1 MKRSLIRA
9 VCLLLILSL
18 MPMGA
23 LAETSGQAAREYAA
37 VLLDG
42 RAEVD
47 AALLS
52 DGQDDT
58 AYGFRRGQAGVLTVT
73 LPEDAQAQQLY
84 IRMAAAPATVT
95 LKQKNEAGKYAVI
108 AQVSNPALSFVMTL
122 DAPVAGDMQLEIAG
136 VNNAAVSLREL
147 RFFGAG
153 ALPEDVKA
161 FRTGAASDI
170 LYVVPSPE
178 DAEMDQVAAWT
189 AAGRT
194 VQCLFLTPAEDAPAL
209 TDQLWAAGTDRYPI
223 FGTLKAVA
231 ADATETQVSK
241 TWPAATLKKLLVSGV
256 RASQPSLVLYGGSGA
271 AGDALAAALPDAL
284 TSAPDYTFEMS
295 DAAANG
301 LWVVEKLAAAGS
313 READAALADWET
325 ADASLLRQYC
335 VDAFADAQH
344 GSSDD
349 IPYPD
354 NRLEDGYLPEG
365 EFLYEDAEQGLWAY
379 VSGTLQVEI
388 IRWEQPEIPR
398 VWFVSDIRFKP
409 EAESIHPQ
417 AYINATFPGQMIY
430 PETLAQTA
438 QLVFGING
446 DYYIYR
452 EDKHATG
459 NIIRN
464 RQVLYNHTKTMS
476 FPNMDTMA
484 LRDDGSMSVYDVQEI
499 TADEL
504 LAQGDVHDALSFG
517 PWLVRDGRLRV
528 WDGKN
533 SEAVEP
539 RNAIGMVEP
548 GHYKVITVEGRFNK
562 GVGPAGVTL
571 NMLAQMLYAQGV
583 QQGFNLD
590 GGNTAVLIFMGKKL
604 NRTASKSGN
613 GETQPRNMSELFGI
627 GSSGRVHTDKL
638 DVH

>member
-1 MKRSLIRA
+1 MEETVYLYRSPDYASTSRIGRGTVGRTPEIA
-9 VCLLLILSL
+9 VSGSGSILRLHVKDGDTVSRGDLLF
-18 MPMGA
+18 
-23 LAETSGQAAREYAA
+23 ETVTGT
-37 VLLDG
+37 LDG
-42 RAEVD
+42 LFATGNEIV
-47 AALLS
+47 S
-52 DGQDDT
+52 D
-58 AYGFRRGQAGVLTVT
+58 
-73 LPEDAQAQQLY
+73 
-84 IRMAAAPATVT
+84 
-95 LKQKNEAGKYAVI
+95 
-108 AQVSNPALSFVMTL
+108 
-122 DAPVAGDMQLEIAG
+122 
-136 VNNAAVSLREL
+136 
-147 RFFGAG
+147 
-153 ALPEDVKA
+153 
-161 FRTGAASDI
+161 
-170 LYVVPSPE
+170 
-178 DAEMDQVAAWT
+178 
-189 AAGRT
+189 
-194 VQCLFLTPAEDAPAL
+194 
-209 TDQLWAAGTDRYPI
+209 
-223 FGTLKAVA
+223 
-231 ADATETQVSK
+231 
-241 TWPAATLKKLLVSGV
+241 VSGV
-256 RASQPSLVLYGGSGA
+256 IATVNTSAGA
-271 AGDALAAALPDAL
+271 NVNKGDALL
-284 TSAPDYTFEMS
+284 TVYTM
-295 DAAANG
+295 D
-301 LWVVEKLAAAGS
+301 
-313 READAALADWET
+313 
-325 ADASLLRQYC
+325 
-335 VDAFADAQH
+335 
-344 GSSDD
+344 
-349 IPYPD
+349 
-354 NRLEDGYLPEG
+354 
-365 EFLYEDAEQGLWAY
+365 
-379 VSGTLQVEI
+379 TLQVEI

-627 GSSGRVHTDKL
+627 GSSGLVHTDKL

>member
-1 MKRSLIRA
+1 MKRSWIRV
-9 VCLLLILSL
+9 VCFLLILSL
-18 MPMGA
+18 MPLGA
-23 LAETSGQAAREYAA
+23 LAETSAAAQEYSAT
-37 VLLDG
+37 LLDG
-42 RAEVD
+42 KAEVD
-47 AALLS
+47 ASLLC

-58 AYGFRRGQAGVLTVT
+58 VYAFKRGKPGTLTVT
-73 LPEDAQAQQLY
+73 LPEGTRARQIY
-84 IRMAAAPATVT
+84 IRLADVPATVT
-95 LKQKNEAGKYAVI
+95 LKQQNASGKYEVI
-108 AQVSNPALSFVMTL
+108 TQVSSPAPSFVLETS
-122 DAPVAGDMQLEIAG
+122 AAGAVQLEIAG
-136 VNNAAVSLREL
+136 VNNAPVTLREL
-147 RFFGAG
+147 RFFGEG
-153 ALPEDVKA
+153 ALPAEVRA
-161 FRTGAASDI
+161 FRAGGTADI
-170 LYVVPSPE
+170 LYVLPSAE
-178 DAEMDQVAAWT
+178 DADMTQVSAWT
-189 AAGRT
+189 AAGRS
-194 VQCLFLTPAEDAPAL
+194 VQCLCLTPAEDASAL
-209 TDQLWAAGTDRYPI
+209 ADRLWDAGVDCYPS
-223 FGTLKAVA
+223 FGTMKAMA
-231 ADATETQVSK
+231 ADATEAQVSK
-241 TWPAATLKKLLVSGV
+241 AWSAAALKKLLVSAV
-256 RASQPSLVLYGGSGA
+256 RASQPTLVLYGGSGA
-271 AGDALAAALPDAL
+271 AGDALASALPEAL
-284 TSAPDYTFEMS
+284 ASAPDQTYETA

-301 LWVVEKLAAAGS
+301 LWAVERALAADSA
-313 READAALADWET
+313 EAADALANWT
-325 ADASLLRQYC
+325 GTGDALLRQYC
-335 VDAFADAQH
+335 ADVFADAQH
-344 GSSDD
+344 GTSAD

-354 NRLEDGYLPEG
+354 NRQEDGYLPEG
-365 EFLYEDAEQGLWAY
+365 EFLYEDDEQGLWAY
-379 VSGTLQVEI
+379 VSTTLQVEI

-398 VWFVSDIRFKP
+398 RWYVSDIRFKP
-409 EAESIHPQ
+409 EAESIHQ
-417 AYINATFPGQMIY
+417 QTYINASFPGQMIY

-438 QLVFGING
+438 RLVFGING

-452 EDKHATG
+452 EDNKATG

-476 FPNMDTMA
+476 FPNLDTMA

-499 TADEL
+499 TADTL

-528 WDGKN
+528 WNGKN

-627 GSSGRVHTDKL
+627 GASELVHTDKM

>member
-1 MKRSLIRA
+1 MKRSWIRA
-9 VCLLLILSL
+9 VCFLLILSL
-18 MPMGA
+18 MPLGV
-23 LAETSGQAAREYAA
+23 LAETDGTAAQEYSAT
-37 VLLDG
+37 LLDG
-42 RAEVD
+42 KTEVD
-47 AALLS
+47 ASLLC

-58 AYGFRRGQAGVLTVT
+58 VYAFKRGKSGMLTVT
-73 LPEDAQAQQLY
+73 LPEGARARQIY
-84 IRMAAAPATVT
+84 IRLADVPATVT
-95 LKQKNEAGKYAVI
+95 LKQQNAAGRYEVI
-108 AQVSNPALSFVMTL
+108 TQVSSPAPSFVLET
-122 DAPVAGDMQLEIAG
+122 AAAGDVQLEIAG
-136 VNNAAVSLREL
+136 VNNAPVTLREL
-147 RFFGAG
+147 RFFGEG
-153 ALPEDVKA
+153 ALPAEVRA
-161 FRTGAASDI
+161 FRTGGTADI
-170 LYVVPSPE
+170 LYVLPSEE
-178 DAEMDQVAAWT
+178 DADMTQVSAWT
-189 AAGRT
+189 AAGRS
-194 VQCLFLTPAEDAPAL
+194 VLCLCLTPAEDASAL
-209 TDQLWAAGTDRYPI
+209 ADRLWDAGVDDYPI
-223 FGTLKAVA
+223 FGTMKAVA
-231 ADATETQVSK
+231 ADATEAQVSK
-241 TWPAATLKKLLVSGV
+241 AWSAAALKKLLVSAV
-256 RASQPSLVLYGGSGA
+256 RACQPTLVLYGGSGA
-271 AGDALAAALPDAL
+271 AGDALASALPEAL
-284 TSAPDYTFEMS
+284 TSAPDQTYETA

-301 LWVVEKLAAAGS
+301 LWAVEKALAADSA
-313 READAALADWET
+313 EAADALANWT
-325 ADASLLRQYC
+325 GAGDALLRQYC
-335 VDAFADAQH
+335 ADVFADAQH
-344 GSSDD
+344 GFSAD

-354 NRLEDGYLPEG
+354 NRQEDGYLPEG
-365 EFLYEDAEQGLWAY
+365 EFLYEDDEQGLWAY
-379 VSGTLQVEI
+379 VSDTLQVEI

-398 VWFVSDIRFKP
+398 RWFVSDIRFKP
-409 EAESIHPQ
+409 EAESIHQ
-417 AYINATFPGQMIY
+417 QTYINASFPGQMIY

-438 QLVFGING
+438 RLVFGING

-452 EDKHATG
+452 EDNKATG

-476 FPNMDTMA
+476 FPNLDTMA

-499 TADEL
+499 TADAL

-528 WDGKN
+528 WNGKN

-604 NRTASKSGN
+604 NRTASKSGK

-627 GSSGRVHTDKL
+627 GSSGLVHTDKL